1 MSMEAKLRALATELR
16 VNLEEWLSSDLELE
30 DNTPEVLD
38 FQLNA
43 EEIESYFDS
52 LEITDSVKI
61 IYS

>member
-16 VNLEEWLSSDLELE
+16 VNLEEWLSSDPELE
-30 DNTPEVLD
+30 DSTPEVLD

>member
-16 VNLEEWLSSDLELE
+16 VNLEEWLSSDPELE